1 MRITDQQMAQQM
13 KDQINSA
20 YELMAQTQTQL
31 ATGRRINSPSDDPV
45 GTAVVLDLQGRLAQ
59 NAQFSSTVTDTKQ
72 WLQTTDT
79 AISGVN
85 DALIQART
93 LGVQAANGALTSDE
107 RQAIAAN
114 IGQLIQQSVDSAN
127 GSYAGRYVLSGSQT
141 NTAPFVYNAASGA
154 VTYQGDSVQMQREI
168 GPGVLMNIN
177 TPGGTALSPAFAAM
191 TQLMQDVTSGSTTQI
206 SNDLQPID
214 AAQSGIMVAQ
224 ANVGASLNRI
234 QAADSS
240 LQSTNLAMT
249 TQSSSLTDVD
259 FASASVDFAS
269 RQAAYQAIL
278 QASAKAT
285 QQSLI
290 EFLK

>member
-1 MRITDQQMAQQM
+1 MAQQM

-45 GTAVVLDLQGRLAQ
+45 GTAAVLDLQGRLAQ
-59 NAQFSSTVTDTKQ
+59 NAQFSTTVSDTKQ

-85 DALIQART
+85 DAMIQART
-93 LGVQAANGALTSDE
+93 LGVQAANGVLTTDE
-107 RQAIAAN
+107 RQSIAAN
-114 IGQLIQQSVDSAN
+114 ISQLIQQSVDSAN

-141 NTAPFVYNAASGA
+141 NTAPFVYNATSGA
-154 VTYQGDSVQMQREI
+154 VTYQGDTVQMQREI

-191 TQLMQDVTSGSTTQI
+191 TKLMQDVASGSSSQI
-206 SNDLQPID
+206 SADLQPID

-249 TQSSSLTDVD
+249 TQSSSYTDVD